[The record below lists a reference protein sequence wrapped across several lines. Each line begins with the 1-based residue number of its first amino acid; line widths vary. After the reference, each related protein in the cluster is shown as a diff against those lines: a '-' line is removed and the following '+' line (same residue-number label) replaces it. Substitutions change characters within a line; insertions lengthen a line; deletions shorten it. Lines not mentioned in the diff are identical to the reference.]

1 MLTLSFA
8 TGTEPDKWFHRYT
21 ERTNHGGLETSAND
35 DPLGQ
40 VLAGK
45 VVLGL
50 VRLPDARL
58 DDQLHRVKLYEEQ
71 LGIALPKEHTL
82 SLLDTLNA
90 ADLADEII
98 NYRADTTG
106 YIDPADIR
114 PQLQVVAANVG
125 TVIAP
130 RPLLK
135 ALSGKQIEHR
145 KFVDPTV
152 APTTI
157 ALVWWKDNDSDAVQD
172 FVGIAKGRTL
182 NSSRSSTSQKKPT
195 QPAKTPKNQPVAKR
209 KKQRRR
215 RRR

>member
-21 ERTNHGGLETSAND
+21 ERTNHGGLETAVND

-40 VLAGK
+40 VLAGEA
-45 VVLGL
+45 VLGL
-50 VRLPDARL
+50 VRLPDARV
-58 DDQLHRVKLYEEQ
+58 DDQLHQVTLYEEQ

-82 SLLDTLNA
+82 SLLDTLDT

-106 YIDPADIR
+106 FIDPADIR

-145 KFVDPTV
+145 KFVDPSAT
-152 APTTI
+152 PTTI
-157 ALVWWKDNDSDAVQD
+157 ALVWWKENDSDAIQD
-172 FVGIAKGRTL
+172 FVGIAKGRTP
-182 NSSRSSTSQKKPT
+182 NSSRSSISQKKPK
-195 QPAKTPKNQPVAKR
+195 QPAKTRKNQPVAQR

>member
-21 ERTNHGGLETSAND
+21 ERTDHGGLETSVND

-40 VLAGK
+40 VLAGEA
-45 VVLGL
+45 VLGL

-58 DDQLHRVKLYEEQ
+58 DDQLHQVKLYEEQ

-98 NYRADTTG
+98 NYRADTNG

-125 TVIAP
+125 AVIAP

-145 KFVDPTV
+145 GFVDPT
-152 APTTI
+152 ATPTTI
-157 ALVWWKDNDSDAVQD
+157 ALVWWKENDSDAVQD

-182 NSSRSSTSQKKPT
+182 NSSRSSTSQKRPT
-195 QPAKTPKNQPVAKR
+195 QPAKIPKKQPVAQRQK
-209 KKQRRR
+209 RRR
-215 RRR
+215 RRRR

>member
-1 MLTLSFA
+1 MLNLSFA

-21 ERTNHGGLETSAND
+21 ERTNHGGLETSVND

-40 VLAGK
+40 VLTGEAI
-45 VVLGL
+45 VGL

-58 DDQLHRVKLYEEQ
+58 DDHLHQVKLYEEE

-82 SLLDTLNA
+82 SLLDTLNV

-106 YIDPADIR
+106 FIDPAEIR

-145 KFVDPTV
+145 KFVDPT
-152 APTTI
+152 AMPTTI

-172 FVGIAKGRTL
+172 FVGIAKGRTP
-182 NSSRSSTSQKKPT
+182 NSSRSSTTKKKPA
-195 QPAKTPKNQPVAKR
+195 QPAKTRKNQPVAQR
-209 KKQRRR
+209 SKQRRR